1 MAVKMTDRTL
11 EEKILL
17 GITATAT
24 LILFPFLITSIL
36 SRDIPHIIVD
46 FIAVFGI
53 FAIFLGVWFT
63 RRIKLYS
70 GIFAV
75 LAHVNIL
82 IGIYIKGQGLIYW
95 LFPIIIGSFYLL
107 PTLMAILFNFA
118 LISVACLFTYQQ
130 FDSFTLPRIIAA
142 FIVTNIFS
150 LIFSVF
156 MKNQN
161 RRLSEEDNR
170 GKIRNSILELVASS
184 SELSKVLSVIIEG
197 VENEFPETIC
207 SVLLRDKTGKHLV
220 IGAAPHL
227 PDFFNE
233 ALEGLPIEQ
242 GVGSCGE
249 AVYTGKRVIVADI
262 ASDAKWASW
271 ASLAKQANFAAC
283 WSEPIIDNQGQV
295 LGTFA
300 IYYRKITT
308 PTTTEFKVI
317 EQFVNLARIAIERQ
331 KADQLIWQ
339 QANYD
344 SLTNLPNRNLLH
356 EHLMS
361 AIANSQRDKK
371 QLAIAMLDLDKFKH
385 VNDTLG
391 HGAGDFVLVE
401 CAKRIKGCIRK
412 NDIAARLGGDEF
424 IVVLVGTT
432 TAEDIDKISH
442 KLSKA
447 LAEPYYIYDQ
457 QVSCT
462 ASIGLAIYP
471 NDGLSMDDLLKNA
484 DQAMYCAK
492 TNQRKS
498 VCYYKDAMSA
508 R

>member
-17 GITATAT
+17 GITAAAT

-36 SRDIPHIIVD
+36 AQDMPHIIVD
-46 FIAVFGI
+46 FIAVGGI
-53 FAIFLGVWFT
+53 FSICLGVWLT

-82 IGIYIKGQGLIYW
+82 VGIYIKGPGLIYW
-95 LFPIIIGSFYLL
+95 LFPIIIGSYYLL
-107 PTLMAILFNFA
+107 PTLMAILFNFV
-118 LISVACLFTYQQ
+118 LLTVACLFTYEQ
-130 FDSFTLPRIIAA
+130 FDSFTLQRIVAA

-161 RRLSEEDNR
+161 RRLSEEDKRN
-170 GKIRNSILELVASS
+170 KIRNTILELVASS
-184 SELSKVLSVIIEG
+184 SPLSKVLSVIIEG
-197 VENEFPETIC
+197 IENEFPDTIC
-207 SVLLRDKTGKHLV
+207 SVLLLDKTGKQLV
-220 IGAAPHL
+220 VGAAPNL

-233 ALEGLPIEQ
+233 ALNGVDITQ
-242 GVGSCGE
+242 GAGSCGE
-249 AVYTGKRVIVADI
+249 AISTGNRVIVTDI
-262 ASDAKWASW
+262 ATDPKWGPW
-271 ASLAKQANFAAC
+271 AGLAKQANFAAS
-283 WSEPIIDNQGQV
+283 WSEPIIDHQGKV

-300 IYYRKITT
+300 IYYRNITR
-308 PTTTEFKVI
+308 PTTAEFKVI

-331 KADQLIWQ
+331 TADQLIWQ

-344 SLTNLPNRNLLH
+344 SLTRLPNRNLLY
-356 EHLMS
+356 EQLKS
-361 AIANSQRDKK
+361 AIANSQREKT
-371 QLAIAMLDLDKFKH
+371 QLAIAMLDLNKFKH

-391 HGAGDFVLVE
+391 HGAGDAVLVE
-401 CAKRIKGCIRK
+401 CASRIKGCIRS

-432 TAEDIDKISH
+432 TAADVDIIGK
-442 KLSKA
+442 KLSHV
-447 LAEPYYIYDQ
+447 LAEPYVIDDQ
-457 QVSCT
+457 PVSCT
-462 ASIGLAIYP
+462 ASIGISMYP
-471 NDGLSMDDLLKNA
+471 SDAQSIDDLLKHA

-492 TNQRKS
+492 TEGRHS
-498 VCYYKDAMSA
+498 VCYFKDVGSTQ
-508 R
+508 